1 MKENIHGSFG
11 VRVKKD
17 WKRNRSLYIM
27 FIPVVLFYVLFM
39 YKPMYG
45 VIISFMDYAQQK
57 EFGEV
62 NGLALNILSDS
73 SQARILAVC

>member
-45 VIISFMDYAQQK
+45 LIISFMY
-57 EFGEV
+57 
-62 NGLALNILSDS
+62 
-73 SQARILAVC
+73 

>member
-27 FIPVVLFYVLFM
+27 FIPVDFVLC
-39 YKPMYG
+39 
-45 VIISFMDYAQQK
+45 
-57 EFGEV
+57 
-62 NGLALNILSDS
+62 
-73 SQARILAVC
+73 AVHV

>member
-39 YKPMYG
+39 YKQIG
-45 VIISFMDYAQQK
+45 RAHV
-57 EFGEV
+57 
-62 NGLALNILSDS
+62 
-73 SQARILAVC
+73 